1 MGVDVTI
8 AGATVLLK
16 FLATLSTMSPAELGR
31 PAAGREIPESAL
43 PSVVMDIW
51 TRVPATNI
59 LLLDAETVKISD
71 EADSDHPPVKEIC
84 CSGNTLAI
92 GTRAPQSSS
101 PGTC

>member
-1 MGVDVTI
+1 MLELMSETI
-8 AGATVLLK
+8 TI
-16 FLATLSTMSPAELGR
+16 SPAELGR
-31 PAAGREIPESAL
+31 QAAEREIPESAL
-43 PSVVMDIW
+43 PSVVMDIC
-51 TRVPATNI
+51 TRVPSTNI

-92 GTRAPQSSS
+92 GTREPQSSS